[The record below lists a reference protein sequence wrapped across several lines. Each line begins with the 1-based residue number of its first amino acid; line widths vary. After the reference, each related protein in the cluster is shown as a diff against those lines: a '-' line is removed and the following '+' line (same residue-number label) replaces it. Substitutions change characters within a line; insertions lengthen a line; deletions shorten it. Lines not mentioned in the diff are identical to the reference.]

1 MTSPLDSFLHL
12 ITETQTAFKSRDETD
27 LILNYRVIGTQ
38 TEHYI
43 GLSVAYLERLH
54 EKVTFV
60 TLHANYR
67 LVVGTKE
74 TFKKKLVHLVFHVAL
89 INR

>member
-1 MTSPLDSFLHL
+1 MRIRTQQGNVTICLSEKPELTVCWRLSVTSPLDSFLHL
-12 ITETQTAFKSRDETD
+12 ITETQTAFKRRDETD

-60 TLHANYR
+60 TL
-67 LVVGTKE
+67 TC
-74 TFKKKLVHLVFHVAL
+74 
-89 INR
+89 